1 MKKLLLLALVLLAA
15 VSLGAQQTEL
25 RFMYYIDA
33 AQAGYLEDQ
42 ATWETFRQE
51 NPDINLVMEILFLEP
66 FHEKLGAY
74 IAAGKIPDVIY
85 MWPSMRSSSAI
96 LHGMKLMKDLTPLLG
111 KEYLS
116 NFVAPALNP
125 KAQASGYLA
134 ELPQSI
140 TYTTVMYANKK
151 LLADNGFALP
161 KTYAELKAMALK
173 LKATAAQP
181 A

>member
-1 MKKLLLLALVLLAA
+1 MKKLIFFALLLAAG
-15 VSLGAQQTEL
+15 GARPDGHHGQQTPL

-33 AQAGYLEDQ
+33 SQTGYAEDQ
-42 ATWETFRQE
+42 AVWQKFKDD
-51 NPDINLVMEILFLEP
+51 NPDIDLQMEILFNQP

-74 IAAGKIPDVIY
+74 IAAGNIPDVIY
-85 MWPSMRSSSAI
+85 MWPSSRSSSAI
-96 LHGMKLMKDLTPLLG
+96 LHQMHLMKDLTPLLG
-111 KEYLS
+111 KTFLS
-116 NFVAPALNP
+116 NFVAPAINP

-151 LLADNGFALP
+151 LLADNGFGLP
-161 KTYAELKAMALK
+161 KTYADLKAMF
-173 LKATAAQP
+173 P